1 LLPAYNECV
10 TLSPT
15 ASASAPAISP
25 GWDNF
30 DAYLFDIDGTL
41 LREPNRIHVNAFS
54 ATLREVLG
62 RDDISLDGVTVH
74 GSTDA
79 AILRDACRNAGVDDA
94 HWQPLE
100 QTIFSRL
107 SEMVHTQRGLM
118 QINLMPG
125 VIPMLEYLA
134 GRGAVLGVG
143 TGNLE
148 SVGWLK
154 LELAGLREHFRFGG
168 FSDRFAIRSEMI
180 AHAAEEARKIAGP
193 QATLCVVGDTPS
205 DVTAAH
211 ANGIPA
217 IAVATSIFSVEELA
231 RFNPEWVVPS
241 LETLLELVPD
251 HTITTSAA
259 SNRKSVNG

>member
-1 LLPAYNECV
+1 MLSAYNKSV
-10 TLSPT
+10 PISTPSQAP
-15 ASASAPAISP
+15 APAILP

-30 DAYLFDIDGTL
+30 DASLVDIDGTL

-54 ATLREVLG
+54 ATLREVLQ
-62 RDDISLDGVTVH
+62 RDDISLNGVTVH

-107 SEMVHTQRGLM
+107 SEMVHTQREQM
-118 QINLMPG
+118 EVVLMPG
-125 VIPMLEYLA
+125 VVPMLEYLA

-148 SVGWLK
+148 TIGWLK
-154 LELAGLREHFRFGG
+154 LELAGLRQHFHFGG
-168 FSDRFAIRSEMI
+168 FSDRFAVRSAMI
-180 AHAAEEARKIAGP
+180 AHAAEEARKLAGP
-193 QATLCVVGDTPS
+193 HATLCVIGDTPS

-231 RFNPEWVVPS
+231 KSNPEWAVLS
-241 LETLLELVPD
+241 LETLLEQAINAQ
-251 HTITTSAA
+251 TIPAA
-259 SNRKSVNG
+259 ASSNRKSGN

>member
-1 LLPAYNECV
+1 VPLP
-10 TLSPT
+10 TPSQTP
-15 ASASAPAISP
+15 APAVLP
-25 GWDNF
+25 GWDEF

-54 ATLREVLG
+54 ATLREVLQ
-62 RDDISLDGVTVH
+62 RDDISLNGVTVH

-107 SEMVHTQRGLM
+107 SEMVHTQREQM
-118 QINLMPG
+118 EVVLMPG
-125 VIPMLEYLA
+125 VVPMLEYLA

-148 SVGWLK
+148 TIGWLK
-154 LELAGLREHFRFGG
+154 LELAGLRQHFHFGG
-168 FSDRFAIRSEMI
+168 FSDRFAVRSAMI
-180 AHAAEEARKIAGP
+180 AHAAEEARKLAGP
-193 QATLCVVGDTPS
+193 HATLCVIGDTPS

-231 RFNPEWVVPS
+231 KSNPEWAVLS
-241 LETLLELVPD
+241 LETLLEQAINAQ
-251 HTITTSAA
+251 TIPAA
-259 SNRKSVNG
+259 ASSNRKSGN

>member
-1 LLPAYNECV
+1 MPAYNEGV
-10 TLSPT
+10 TLSTT
-15 ASASAPAISP
+15 AQASAPAILP

-54 ATLREVLG
+54 ATLREVFG
-62 RDDISLDGVTVH
+62 RDDISLDSVTVH

-79 AILRDACRNAGVDDA
+79 AILRDACRRAGVDDA

-100 QTIFSRL
+100 GKIFSRL
-107 SEMVHTQRGLM
+107 SEMVHTQRESM
-118 QINLMPG
+118 QIHLMPG

-134 GRGAVLGVG
+134 ARGSILGVG

-148 SVGWLK
+148 SIGWLK

-168 FSDRFAIRSEMI
+168 FSDRFAIRSGMI

-193 QATLCVVGDTPS
+193 HATLCVIGDTPS

-217 IAVATSIFSVEELA
+217 IAVATSIFSVEELEKY
-231 RFNPEWVVPS
+231 NPEWAVPS
-241 LETLLELVPD
+241 LETLLQ
-251 HTITTSAA
+251 HTIPSPAA
-259 SNRKSVNG
+259 SNRKSGI

>member
-1 LLPAYNECV
+1 V
-10 TLSPT
+10 TSSPLRT
-15 ASASAPAISP
+15 AVIRP
-25 GWDNF
+25 GWDAF

-41 LREPNRIHVNAFS
+41 LRDPNRIHVNAFT
-54 ATLREVLG
+54 ATLCEVLG
-62 RDDISLDGVTVH
+62 RDDVSLEGVLVH

-100 QTIFSRL
+100 SAIFSRL
-107 SEMVHTQRGLM
+107 SETVHAQRDRM
-118 QINLMPG
+118 KINLMPG

-148 SVGWLK
+148 TIGWLK
-154 LELAGLREHFRFGG
+154 LELAGLREHFHFGG

-180 AHAAEEARKIAGP
+180 AHAAEEARKLAGP
-193 QATLCVVGDTPS
+193 QATLCVIGDTPS
-205 DVTAAH
+205 DVTAAR

-231 RFNPEWVVPS
+231 KTNPEWAVPS
-241 LETLLELVPD
+241 LETLLE
-251 HTITTSAA
+251 TITPSAA
-259 SNRKSVNG
+259 SNRKSANG

>member
-1 LLPAYNECV
+1 LLSAYNKSV
-10 TLSPT
+10 PISTPSQAP
-15 ASASAPAISP
+15 APAILP

-30 DAYLFDIDGTL
+30 DAYIFDIDGTL

-54 ATLREVLG
+54 ATLREVLQ

-100 QTIFSRL
+100 STIFSRL
-107 SEMVHTQRGLM
+107 SEMVHTQRESML
-118 QINLMPG
+118 INLMPG

-134 GRGAVLGVG
+134 ARGAVLGVG

-154 LELAGLREHFRFGG
+154 LELGDLRQYFRFGG
-168 FSDRFAIRSEMI
+168 FSDRFAIRSGMI
-180 AHAAEEARKIAGP
+180 AHAAEEARRIAGP

-217 IAVATSIFSVEELA
+217 IAVATSIFSVEQLA
-231 RFNPEWVVPS
+231 KSNPEWVVPS
-241 LETLLELVPD
+241 LETLLNLVPE
-251 HTITTSAA
+251 HTIAASAA
-259 SNRKSVNG
+259 SNRKSVTG